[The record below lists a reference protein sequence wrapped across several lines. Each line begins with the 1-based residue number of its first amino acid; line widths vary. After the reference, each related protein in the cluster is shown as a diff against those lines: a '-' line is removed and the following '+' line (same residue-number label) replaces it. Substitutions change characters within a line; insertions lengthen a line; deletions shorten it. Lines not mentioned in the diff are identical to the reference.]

1 MDAASLAW
9 RLWVPRVLGSLVL
22 LALLWVSPLWAP
34 LQRLEHDLLAG
45 FSAPAHPPVGVVVVA
60 IDEASLSSLGLA
72 PPLPRHLHARML
84 QALAGQGVAAVG
96 WDLLFSAPQ
105 TPQDDAVL
113 AQALQGSLPVV
124 LASIDVDVQST
135 QLQQYRQR
143 VESIFAGARHGNVA
157 MPVDADGVV
166 RRLPDADDAF
176 WRVLAQAAGR
186 TVRAPP
192 SGALLRHYAPEA
204 AVPTVHYVQALDA
217 AQALPPG
224 ALRGKIVLVGQD
236 TPVDGVDRLRTPL
249 HVLGEGTQAGVRLH
263 ATALANAL
271 AGDWVV
277 PAPPAGPWLQALLV
291 LLALALHTRV
301 WRGRSAALWS
311 LVLAGAAVL
320 GSGVAYL
327 AGMWWTALPTL
338 AMLALHLNVGA
349 ASSYWQERQG
359 REALRR
365 EFAQYLPVPVVDQ
378 LVHSGF
384 QHTRSERRELSLLF
398 ADLAGC
404 T

>member
-1 MDAASLAW
+1 MDAAFLAW

-34 LQRLEHDLLAG
+34 LQCLEHDLLAG

-105 TPQDDAVL
+105 APQDDAAL

-249 HVLGEGTQAGVRLH
+249 HVLGEGT
-263 ATALANAL
+263 
-271 AGDWVV
+271 
-277 PAPPAGPWLQALLV
+277 
-291 LLALALHTRV
+291 
-301 WRGRSAALWS
+301 
-311 LVLAGAAVL
+311 
-320 GSGVAYL
+320 
-327 AGMWWTALPTL
+327 
-338 AMLALHLNVGA
+338 
-349 ASSYWQERQG
+349 
-359 REALRR
+359 
-365 EFAQYLPVPVVDQ
+365 
-378 LVHSGF
+378 
-384 QHTRSERRELSLLF
+384 
-398 ADLAGC
+398 
-404 T
+404 